1 MGNLRILKK
10 NQKELNMKR
19 IGLMTAV
26 ILLLAGCNFQGRQ
39 KIEAYQRWHQA
50 RAQVICSVASEH
62 LKVGQLDEAGAK
74 ALEAIHLDGKYLP
87 AHLVLV
93 KVRLEQGRYADALS
107 QLAKAAPLDAEN
119 AEIPYLRGVAQE
131 KRGEDIEA
139 LKAYQ
144 QARALDES
152 NDAYAMASAEVLVAM
167 GRPKQALELL
177 KARLA
182 HRDGN
187 AAMLAL
193 AGELAMLVDA
203 PGEGAEF
210 FRQALDACPKSVSL
224 LESLAKAYFFAAR
237 YDKAVEAL
245 SKLVADHDKAGWI
258 YLMMGTCHM
267 RLNRPLDARRAYQ
280 AGTDVAPDQ
289 APLWVCLAQAALV
302 LNDAPRAIVAARRAL
317 ALGECLEASAVL
329 GYAMLREGKPESA
342 AQVLSK
348 VAQKRPDDATVWCAL
363 GRCYAAQGQDDQAA
377 SCYVRA
383 LRSDPQHR
391 LARALLAGVNTER
404 KDLK

>member
-1 MGNLRILKK
+1 MGNLRILEKY
-10 NQKELNMKR
+10 QKELNMKR
-19 IGLMTAV
+19 IGLMMAV
-26 ILLLAGCNFQGRQ
+26 ILLLAGCNFHG
-39 KIEAYQRWHQA
+39 KHKAEAYQRWHQA
-50 RAQVICSVASEH
+50 RSRVICSVAAEH
-62 LKVGQLDEAGAK
+62 LKVGQLDKAGTK
-74 ALEAIHLDGKYLP
+74 ALEAIRLDGNYLP
-87 AHLVLV
+87 AHIVLT
-93 KVRLEQGRYADALS
+93 KVRLEQGRYADALA
-107 QLAKAAPLDAEN
+107 QLVKAGPLDPKN

-131 KRGEDIEA
+131 KRGENVEA

-144 QARALDES
+144 QARALDAS

-167 GRPKQALELL
+167 GRPRQALELL

-210 FRQALDACPKSVSL
+210 FRRALDACPKSTSL
-224 LESLAKAYFFAAR
+224 LESLAKAYFFAER
-237 YDKAVEAL
+237 YDKAVETLTELLA
-245 SKLVADHDKAGWI
+245 HQDKAGWI

-267 RLNRPLDARRAYQ
+267 RLKRPLDARRAYQ

-329 GYAMLREGKPESA
+329 GYAMLREGKPKGA
-342 AQVLSK
+342 AQVLGE
-348 VAQKRPDDATVWCAL
+348 VARKRPDDATVWCAL
-363 GRCYAAQGQDDQAA
+363 GRCYAAQGRDDQAA

-383 LRSDPQHR
+383 LRSDPEHR
-391 LARALLAGVNTER
+391 LARALLAGVNTQR
-404 KDLK
+404 KALK